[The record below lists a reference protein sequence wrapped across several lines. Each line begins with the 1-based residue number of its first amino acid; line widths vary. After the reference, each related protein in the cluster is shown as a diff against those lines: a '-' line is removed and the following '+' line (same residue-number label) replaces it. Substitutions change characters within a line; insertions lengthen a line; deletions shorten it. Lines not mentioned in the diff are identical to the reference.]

1 MKYFEFYAQIKKK
14 LSKEKIYEND
24 SVKNIWNKKKERR
37 KNK

>member
-24 SVKNIWNKKKERR
+24 SVKKYMK
-37 KNK
+37 